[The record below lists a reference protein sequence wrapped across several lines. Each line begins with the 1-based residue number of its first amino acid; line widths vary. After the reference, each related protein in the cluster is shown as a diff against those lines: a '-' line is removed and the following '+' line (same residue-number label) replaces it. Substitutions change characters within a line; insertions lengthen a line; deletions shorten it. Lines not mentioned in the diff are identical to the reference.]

1 MIDQSVKI
9 REVSWHELFPWLM
22 LVRAVRIAMM
32 ARVIVLGTLG
42 LLGTMLGWWLLAM
55 LFSRS
60 DDRLVR
66 SWDGLIDPWLGGD
79 FWVDIS
85 TRSAFDVFGSAI
97 SNLVQA
103 PVAIWLYITRPF
115 IEVFDGGLTAIGV
128 LFLLLCGL
136 WALLVWGLIGGAITR
151 IAALKFTRDEAPGL
165 VSALAHAARKLPSY
179 SMPPAVAIGCAMI
192 LASGLVVLGLL
203 MRLDVLA
210 FVAGIFWPFVLVVG
224 LMMAI
229 LLLGALIGWPMMWA
243 TVSVEGT
250 DGFDALSR
258 SYAYVYHRPFRLLW
272 YILFSGILA
281 VVSMFVVKLFAASA
295 IALGNWSVDW
305 GLDDYTMRQAVSPLD
320 SASDVPSLPPPEIA
334 GTEPAVDVD
343 DEAAED
349 AAEDA
354 AEGEAAPPNA
364 MIRGARKTIHFWK
377 TMVAALAAGY
387 QAGFLWVSGVGV
399 YLLMRRDIDG
409 VPLNDVYIDPADE
422 FGLPPLADE
431 ATGGVPE
438 VAPGVPAQPG
448 DTSTG

>member
-1 MIDQSVKI
+1 MVDQSVKV

-42 LLGTMLGWWLLAM
+42 LLGTMLGWIALAG
-55 LFSRS
+55 LFSKS
-60 DDRLVR
+60 DDPLVK
-66 SWDGLIDPWLGGD
+66 SWDGLINPRLGGD

-103 PVAIWLYITRPF
+103 PVAIWLYVTRPF
-115 IEVFDGGLTAIGV
+115 IELFDGGLTAIGV
-128 LFLLLCGL
+128 LFLLLCGI

-165 VSALAHAARKLPSY
+165 VAALSHAARKLPSY
-179 SMPPAVAIGCAMI
+179 SMPPMVAIGCAMI
-192 LASGLVVLGLL
+192 LAVQLVILGLL
-203 MRLDVLA
+203 MRVDVLA
-210 FVAGIFWPFVLVVG
+210 LIAGIFWPFVLIVG

-258 SYAYVYHRPFRLLW
+258 SYAYVYHRPFRLFW
-272 YILFSGILA
+272 YVLFAGILA
-281 VVSMFVVKLFAASA
+281 VISMFIVKLFAASA

-305 GLDDYTMRQAVSPLD
+305 GLDEYTMRTAVSPD
-320 SASDVPSLPPPEIA
+320 VSASAPPELPPPEIA
-334 GTEPAVDVD
+334 GTEPAVETDAEAGEEAT
-343 DEAAED
+343 EAAET
-349 AAEDA
+349 
-354 AEGEAAPPNA
+354 EAVRPNA
-364 MIRGARKTIHFWK
+364 MLRGARQTIHFWK
-377 TMVAALAAGY
+377 SMVAALAAGY